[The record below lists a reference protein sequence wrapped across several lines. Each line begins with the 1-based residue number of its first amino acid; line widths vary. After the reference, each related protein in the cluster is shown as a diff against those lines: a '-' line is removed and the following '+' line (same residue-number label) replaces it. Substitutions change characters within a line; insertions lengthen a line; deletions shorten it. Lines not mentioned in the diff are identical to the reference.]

1 VKEIDMPKQSGKRK
15 QKNAS
20 GRKKSSSKSGTQ
32 KQDNGASSAVRAPE
46 EQ

>member
-1 VKEIDMPKQSGKRK
+1 MPKQSGKRK
-15 QKNAS
+15 QKSAS

-32 KQDNGASSAVRAPE
+32 KQDNGASSSARAPE

>member
-1 VKEIDMPKQSGKRK
+1 MPKQSGKRK
-15 QKNAS
+15 QKSTS

-32 KQDNGASSAVRAPE
+32 KQDNGASPAGRAPE